1 MKRLLYSIPGCVILL
16 SAAFATP
23 IPLDAAEKT
32 VKAKP
37 ATIYTQ
43 SEFKISQERMAMID
57 ALLDRTIKRGLD
69 VSKQSTILLLE
80 TEISGKMPLVPKAP
94 VSNKTISQI
103 SAEAR
108 KIVRDDVAYTAQQAN
123 LRVAAE
129 KEAAEK
135 YPIAKLRTKVKFQYQ
150 KGPYIQDVE
159 GIFFA
164 ATERYVQIN
173 DKRIPYVD
181 LTDEL
186 RAKFDRKFNAEIRK
200 EYVEK
205 KIRELDQKKNDEIQ
219 QTFTKLLA
227 GQDNLNEKNGYI
239 YDKSAKQWTTAR
251 GYLQKQLPDAMK
263 KYQAYLEEQRIK
275 QQKARELEAARAKE
289 LAASRAV
296 TAIDT
301 SDVKKYEEILNA
313 AKEKRQEIR
322 ENKSGVDTY
331 QGFRNALW
339 GASRYDVAYLFSR
352 TKGARYE
359 YVDFNSKLI
368 LPRYFPAEVFFVFDN
383 NSLVKVVIDYG
394 YQPRQK
400 DDEAA
405 KSDVK
410 RLFSSEDFNNLVISL
425 HDICGESDEEKAAKG
440 NIFKEIANGTLTP
453 EKLHPPQ
460 PQDNQED
467 EKAAPVIVKDFTVTW
482 TGKETDMTLSFRYD
496 KDNDVYQNVQ
506 LTKELKK

>member
-1 MKRLLYSIPGCVILL
+1 M
-16 SAAFATP
+16 
-23 IPLDAAEKT
+23 
-32 VKAKP
+32 
-37 ATIYTQ
+37 
-43 SEFKISQERMAMID
+43 
-57 ALLDRTIKRGLD
+57 
-69 VSKQSTILLLE
+69 
-80 TEISGKMPLVPKAP
+80 
-94 VSNKTISQI
+94 
-103 SAEAR
+103 
-108 KIVRDDVAYTAQQAN
+108 
-123 LRVAAE
+123 
-129 KEAAEK
+129 
-135 YPIAKLRTKVKFQYQ
+135 
-150 KGPYIQDVE
+150 
-159 GIFFA
+159 
-164 ATERYVQIN
+164 
-173 DKRIPYVD
+173 
-181 LTDEL
+181 
-186 RAKFDRKFNAEIRK
+186 
-200 EYVEK
+200 
-205 KIRELDQKKNDEIQ
+205 
-219 QTFTKLLA
+219 
-227 GQDNLNEKNGYI
+227 
-239 YDKSAKQWTTAR
+239 
-251 GYLQKQLPDAMK
+251 
-263 KYQAYLEEQRIK
+263 
-275 QQKARELEAARAKE
+275 
-289 LAASRAV
+289 
-296 TAIDT
+296 
-301 SDVKKYEEILNA
+301 
-313 AKEKRQEIR
+313 
-322 ENKSGVDTY
+322 
-331 QGFRNALW
+331 
-339 GASRYDVAYLFSR
+339 AYLFSR